1 MGPIENEKYGTSFF
15 DCLVG
20 YFQRRTLHRTAWP
33 SIIKAKPHT
42 AFGANNYS
50 MKRKEKPLY
59 KVLSIA
65 GSDTGGGAGVQ
76 ADIKTITSLGGYAT
90 TVITALTAQN
100 TLGVQSIFEIP
111 TSFVGQQIDAIMTD
125 IGTDAVKTGML
136 LNKDIVDV
144 VSLKIK
150 EYNIK
155 HVIVDP
161 VMISKNEKCLLSADA
176 VNALTSQL
184 FPLSFLV
191 TPNIPEAEHLSGLK
205 IKTISK
211 AEESAKC
218 IHQLGPQNVL
228 IKGGHAG
235 KSWDVKNEGKV
246 IDVLYDGKSF
256 EYIEGEYIPTKNTH
270 GTGCTYASAIATYLA
285 KGFGLKEAVIQA
297 KEFVTASIRKS
308 FNPGKGYGTLDQFG
322 AIQFP

>member
-1 MGPIENEKYGTSFF
+1 MKKQ
-15 DCLVG
+15 V
-20 YFQRRTLHRTAWP
+20 P
-33 SIIKAKPHT
+33 S
-42 AFGANNYS
+42 
-50 MKRKEKPLY
+50 LY
-59 KVLSIA
+59 KVLTIA
-65 GSDTGGGAGVQ
+65 GSDSGGGAGIQ
-76 ADIKTITSLGGYAT
+76 ADIKTITVLGGYAT

-111 TSFVGQQIDAIMTD
+111 ASFVGQQIDAIMTD

-136 LNKDIVDV
+136 LNKGIVDV

-155 HVIVDP
+155 CVVVDP
-161 VMISKNEKCLLSADA
+161 VMISKNEKRLLSADA

-191 TPNIPEAEHLSGLK
+191 TPNIPEAAYLSGLK
-205 IKTISK
+205 IKTVSD
-211 AEESAKC
+211 AEEAAKR
-218 IHQLGPQNVL
+218 IHQLGPSHVL

-235 KSWDVKNEGKV
+235 KSWDMKNKGTV
-246 IDVLYDGKSF
+246 IDILYDGKSF
-256 EYIEGEYIPTKNTH
+256 EYIEGEYIQTKNTH

-308 FNPGKGYGTLDQFG
+308 FNPGKGYGTLNQFG

>member
-1 MGPIENEKYGTSFF
+1 
-15 DCLVG
+15 
-20 YFQRRTLHRTAWP
+20 
-33 SIIKAKPHT
+33 
-42 AFGANNYS
+42 

-65 GSDTGGGAGVQ
+65 GSDTGGGAGIQ

-100 TLGVQSIFEIP
+100 TLGVQSIFEISA
-111 TSFVGQQIDAIMTD
+111 SFVGQQIDAIMTD
-125 IGTDAVKTGML
+125 IGTDAAKTGML
-136 LNKDIVDV
+136 VNKEIVNV

-150 EYNIK
+150 EYNIT
-155 HVIVDP
+155 HVVVDP
-161 VMISKNEKCLLSADA
+161 VIISKNGKRLLSADA

-191 TPNIPEAEHLSGLK
+191 TPNIPEAEYISGLR
-205 IKTISK
+205 IKSLSDAEK
-211 AEESAKC
+211 AAKC
-218 IHQLGPQNVL
+218 IHQLEPQNVL

-256 EYIEGEYIPTKNTH
+256 EYIEGEYIQTKNTH

>member
-1 MGPIENEKYGTSFF
+1 
-15 DCLVG
+15 
-20 YFQRRTLHRTAWP
+20 
-33 SIIKAKPHT
+33 
-42 AFGANNYS
+42 
-50 MKRKEKPLY
+50 MKKQKSSLY

-65 GSDTGGGAGVQ
+65 GSDSGGGAGIQ
-76 ADIKTITSLGGYAT
+76 ADIKTITALGGYAT

-100 TLGVQSIFEIP
+100 TLGVQAVLEVP
-111 TSFVGQQIDAIMTD
+111 ASFVAQQIDAIMTD

-155 HVIVDP
+155 CVVVDP
-161 VMISKNEKCLLSADA
+161 VMISKNEKRLLSVDA
-176 VNALTSQL
+176 VNALTSKL
-184 FPLSFLV
+184 FPLSLVV
-191 TPNIPEAEHLSGLK
+191 TPNIPEVEYISGIK
-205 IKTISK
+205 IKTPSDAEK
-211 AEESAKC
+211 AAKC
-218 IHQLGPQNVL
+218 IHQLGPSCVL

-235 KSWDVKNEGKV
+235 KTWDMKNEGKV
-246 IDVLYDGKSF
+246 IDILYDGKSF

-270 GTGCTYASAIATYLA
+270 GTGCTYASAIATCLA
-285 KGFGLKEAVIQA
+285 KGFGLKEAVVQA
-297 KEFVTASIRKS
+297 KKFVTASIRKS

>member
-1 MGPIENEKYGTSFF
+1 
-15 DCLVG
+15 
-20 YFQRRTLHRTAWP
+20 
-33 SIIKAKPHT
+33 
-42 AFGANNYS
+42 

-65 GSDTGGGAGVQ
+65 GSDTGGGAGIQ
-76 ADIKTITSLGGYAT
+76 ADIKTITALGGYAT

-100 TLGVQSIFEIP
+100 TLGVQSILEVP
-111 TSFVGQQIDAIMTD
+111 ASFVGQQIDAIMTD
-125 IGTDAVKTGML
+125 IGTNAVKTGML
-136 LNKDIVDV
+136 VNKDIVDV

-155 HVIVDP
+155 CVVVDP
-161 VMISKNEKCLLSADA
+161 VMISKNGKRLLSTDA
-176 VNALTSQL
+176 VNALISQL
-184 FPLSFLV
+184 FLLSFLV

-211 AEESAKC
+211 AEKAAKC

-270 GTGCTYASAIATYLA
+270 GTGCTYASAIATHLA
-285 KGFGLKEAVIQA
+285 KGFGLKEAVVQA
-297 KEFVTASIRKS
+297 KKFVTLSIRKS

-322 AIQFP
+322 AIQFT

>member
-1 MGPIENEKYGTSFF
+1 M
-15 DCLVG
+15 
-20 YFQRRTLHRTAWP
+20 
-33 SIIKAKPHT
+33 
-42 AFGANNYS
+42 
-50 MKRKEKPLY
+50 Y
-59 KVLSIA
+59 KILSIA
-65 GSDTGGGAGVQ
+65 GSDTGGGAGIQ

-100 TLGVQSIFEIP
+100 TLGVQSIFEISA
-111 TSFVGQQIDAIMTD
+111 SFVGQQIDAIMTD
-125 IGTDAVKTGML
+125 IGTDAAKTGML
-136 LNKDIVDV
+136 VNKEIVNV

-150 EYNIK
+150 EYNIT
-155 HVIVDP
+155 HVVVDP
-161 VMISKNEKCLLSADA
+161 VIISKNGKRLLSADA

-191 TPNIPEAEHLSGLK
+191 TPNIPEAEYISGLR
-205 IKTISK
+205 IKSLSDAEK
-211 AEESAKC
+211 AAKC
-218 IHQLGPQNVL
+218 IHQLEPQNVL

-285 KGFGLKEAVIQA
+285 KGFRLKEAVIQA

>member
-1 MGPIENEKYGTSFF
+1 MGPIESEKYGTSFF

-65 GSDTGGGAGVQ
+65 GSDTGGGAGIQ

-100 TLGVQSIFEIP
+100 TLGVQSIFEISA
-111 TSFVGQQIDAIMTD
+111 SFVGQQIDAIMTD
-125 IGTDAVKTGML
+125 IGTDAAKTGML
-136 LNKDIVDV
+136 VNKEIVNV

-150 EYNIK
+150 EYNIT
-155 HVIVDP
+155 HVVVDP
-161 VMISKNEKCLLSADA
+161 FIISKNGKRLLSADA

-191 TPNIPEAEHLSGLK
+191 TPNIPEAEYISGLR
-205 IKTISK
+205 IKSLSDAEK
-211 AEESAKC
+211 AAKC
-218 IHQLGPQNVL
+218 IHQLEPQNVL

-235 KSWDVKNEGKV
+235 KSWDMKNEGAV
-246 IDVLYDGKSF
+246 MDILYDGKSF
-256 EYIEGEYIPTKNTH
+256 EYIGGERSEEHTSELQSQSNLV
-270 GTGCTYASAIATYLA
+270 CRL
-285 KGFGLKEAVIQA
+285 L
-297 KEFVTASIRKS
+297 
-308 FNPGKGYGTLDQFG
+308 
-322 AIQFP
+322 

>member
-1 MGPIENEKYGTSFF
+1 M
-15 DCLVG
+15 
-20 YFQRRTLHRTAWP
+20 
-33 SIIKAKPHT
+33 
-42 AFGANNYS
+42 
-50 MKRKEKPLY
+50 RKQKSPPY
-59 KVLSIA
+59 KVLTIA
-65 GSDTGGGAGVQ
+65 GSDTGGGAGIQ
-76 ADIKTITSLGGYAT
+76 ADIKTITALGGYAT

-111 TSFVGQQIDAIMTD
+111 ASFVAQQIDAIMTD

-136 LNKDIVDV
+136 LNKGIVDV

-150 EYNIK
+150 EHNIK
-155 HVIVDP
+155 HVVVDP
-161 VMISKNEKCLLSADA
+161 VMISKNEKRLLSIDA

-184 FPLSFLV
+184 FPLSSLV
-191 TPNIPEAEHLSGLK
+191 TPNIPEAEYLSDMR
-205 IKTISK
+205 IKTLPD
-211 AEESAKC
+211 AEEAAKR

-235 KSWDVKNEGKV
+235 KSWDMKNEGKA
-246 IDVLYDGKSF
+246 IDILYDGKSF

>member
-1 MGPIENEKYGTSFF
+1 MKKQ
-15 DCLVG
+15 V
-20 YFQRRTLHRTAWP
+20 P
-33 SIIKAKPHT
+33 SQ
-42 AFGANNYS
+42 
-50 MKRKEKPLY
+50 Y
-59 KVLSIA
+59 KVLTIA
-65 GSDTGGGAGVQ
+65 GSDTGGGAGIQ
-76 ADIKTITSLGGYAT
+76 ADIKTITALGGYAT

-111 TSFVGQQIDAIMTD
+111 ASFVAQQIDAIMTD

-136 LNKDIVDV
+136 LNKGIVDV

-150 EYNIK
+150 EHNIK
-155 HVIVDP
+155 HVVVDP
-161 VMISKNEKCLLSADA
+161 VMISKNKKRLLSADA
-176 VNALTSQL
+176 VNALTSKL
-184 FPLSFLV
+184 FPLSLVV
-191 TPNIPEAEHLSGLK
+191 TPNVPEAEYISGIN
-205 IKTISK
+205 IKTPSDAEK
-211 AEESAKC
+211 AAKY
-218 IHQLGPQNVL
+218 IHQLGPAYVL

-235 KSWDVKNEGKV
+235 KSWDMKNEGKV
-246 IDVLYDGKSF
+246 VDILYDGKSF

-270 GTGCTYASAIATYLA
+270 GTGCTYASAIATCLA

>member
-1 MGPIENEKYGTSFF
+1 MKKQ
-15 DCLVG
+15 V
-20 YFQRRTLHRTAWP
+20 P
-33 SIIKAKPHT
+33 SQ
-42 AFGANNYS
+42 
-50 MKRKEKPLY
+50 Y
-59 KVLSIA
+59 KVLTIA
-65 GSDTGGGAGVQ
+65 GSDTGGGAGIQ
-76 ADIKTITSLGGYAT
+76 ADIKTITALGGYAT

-111 TSFVGQQIDAIMTD
+111 ASFVAQQIDAIMTD

-136 LNKDIVDV
+136 LNKGIVDV

-150 EYNIK
+150 EHNIK
-155 HVIVDP
+155 HVVVDP
-161 VMISKNEKCLLSADA
+161 VMISKNEKRLLSIDA

-184 FPLSFLV
+184 FPLSSLV
-191 TPNIPEAEHLSGLK
+191 TPNIPEAEYLSDMR
-205 IKTISK
+205 IKSLSK
-211 AEESAKC
+211 AEEAAKC

-235 KSWDVKNEGKV
+235 KSWDMKNEGTV
-246 IDVLYDGKSF
+246 IDILYDGKSF

-285 KGFGLKEAVIQA
+285 KGFGLKESVVQA
-297 KEFVTASIRKS
+297 KKFVTASIRRS
-308 FNPGKGYGTLDQFG
+308 FNPGKEYGTLDQFG

>member
-1 MGPIENEKYGTSFF
+1 M
-15 DCLVG
+15 
-20 YFQRRTLHRTAWP
+20 
-33 SIIKAKPHT
+33 
-42 AFGANNYS
+42 
-50 MKRKEKPLY
+50 Y